1 MNRDGMPVN
10 TVTTRSALRE
20 ITRSAAYGSPP
31 SIANMMYVGTPSP
44 STSPDEEVVR
54 KRGRRVILQGNQ
66 FALTPPRTP
75 TKRQQSPKSGLTT
88 EHPQTPNKAQLST
101 SPVRSSPRKRLLLP
115 SDISEAIASSPSK
128 KLVSPVKRLRLQSRE
143 AEVETEVALTGLTK
157 AQLVALLRDAMSRSQ
172 ATKQVVQELL
182 PKPDLTHSTQK
193 LEKLLHQVYRAFPQ
207 KHWGNSRDAFC
218 FRRVQIPIETFKRK
232 CLERGQ
238 QLCQAEQWCSL
249 LEYAQLA
256 WSFVRKLP
264 DWEDSS
270 HNRAKALC
278 FRSLAAHCSTALRK
292 AAPAGLLDQ
301 RQAQALV
308 ARLKEMKEDHA
319 CIAPCLKL
327 AEAQLE
333 SPHP

>member
-1 MNRDGMPVN
+1 M
-10 TVTTRSALRE
+10 TTH
-20 ITRSAAYGSPP
+20 
-31 SIANMMYVGTPSP
+31 
-44 STSPDEEVVR
+44 
-54 KRGRRVILQGNQ
+54 GRC
-66 FALTPPRTP
+66 A
-75 TKRQQSPKSGLTT
+75 
-88 EHPQTPNKAQLST
+88 
-101 SPVRSSPRKRLLLP
+101 
-115 SDISEAIASSPSK
+115 
-128 KLVSPVKRLRLQSRE
+128 
-143 AEVETEVALTGLTK
+143 
-157 AQLVALLRDAMSRSQ
+157 
-172 ATKQVVQELL
+172 QVVQELL

-270 HNRAKALC
+270 HNRAKLLC

-292 AAPAGLLDQ
+292 TAPAGLLDQ

-308 ARLKEMKEDHA
+308 ARSVGRSLLRATLGGDGLGRFLRPSCLALGSGRNGVRLSYRVNKESHMLPSELVQN
-319 CIAPCLKL
+319 P
-327 AEAQLE
+327 
-333 SPHP
+333 P

>member
-1 MNRDGMPVN
+1 M
-10 TVTTRSALRE
+10 
-20 ITRSAAYGSPP
+20 
-31 SIANMMYVGTPSP
+31 
-44 STSPDEEVVR
+44 
-54 KRGRRVILQGNQ
+54 
-66 FALTPPRTP
+66 
-75 TKRQQSPKSGLTT
+75 
-88 EHPQTPNKAQLST
+88 
-101 SPVRSSPRKRLLLP
+101 
-115 SDISEAIASSPSK
+115 
-128 KLVSPVKRLRLQSRE
+128 
-143 AEVETEVALTGLTK
+143 
-157 AQLVALLRDAMSRSQ
+157 
-172 ATKQVVQELL
+172 QELL

-308 ARLKEMKEDHA
+308 ARSVGGGLSPSFSLRLETMSLSEKEGEEGVKMSLMLWTDTSGNGCPEQ
-319 CIAPCLKL
+319 CSVPRY
-327 AEAQLE
+327 
-333 SPHP
+333 